1 LVERPP
7 QRRRASWLPAVLG
20 DQPGRTLRQQLRG
33 ALKEAIR
40 AGRLPPGT
48 TVPSSRALAAD
59 LGVSRGVVVD
69 AYAQLAAEGFLTSRA
84 GSGTVVSEVARPV
97 ARPVA
102 VPLAALGGPPYD
114 IDLRPGPPD
123 LAGFPRAAWLAATRD
138 VLRSLPDEEL
148 GYIAPWGAAVLRHEL
163 ADYLTRVRAAM
174 VEPDQLVI
182 VGGATQ
188 ALTLLVRA
196 LAEVGHQMLAVE
208 SPSNAVQRHVLAR
221 YTSRIV
227 DVPVDDEGL
236 DVTALERTG
245 SRAVLVTPAHQ
256 YPSGVV
262 LSPAR
267 RSALVRWAE
276 RVYGVVI
283 EDDHNPEF
291 RYDRRPIGCLQ
302 GLGPEHVALVG
313 SVSKSLAP
321 GLRLGWVVA
330 PPPLLEMLMM
340 AKRDDDFGNPVLGQ
354 HVLARLL
361 SDGRYDRHIRRAR
374 RRYMDRRDALVTALR
389 RELPDWHVSGQAGGL
404 HVMLRLPAGLDEEQV
419 CAAAATRGLAV
430 QGTRAMYGA
439 LPAPDGLLVSFA
451 RAPPGVLTEAVQRL
465 AAAACAAAGTDV
477 RTGSVA
483 AAVRAAPRPHS
494 TTSDTPAPVRTLIVD
509 QGQKNAPRARS

>member
-1 LVERPP
+1 MAEKPP
-7 QRRRASWLPAVLG
+7 QRRRASWLPATLS

-84 GSGTVVSEVARPV
+84 GSGTVVSDAARPV
-97 ARPVA
+97 DRPAPAA
-102 VPLAALGGPPYD
+102 VPLAAPGGPPYD

-123 LAGFPRAAWLAATRD
+123 LAAFPRAAWLAATRD
-138 VLRSLPDEEL
+138 VLRSLPDDEL
-148 GYIAPWGAAVLRHEL
+148 GYVAPWGAAALRYEL

-182 VGGATQ
+182 VSGATQ

-196 LAEVGHQMLAVE
+196 LTEVGHEMLAVE
-208 SPSNAVQRHVLAR
+208 SPSNTVQRHVLAR
-221 YTSRIV
+221 YTPAIV
-227 DVPVDDEGL
+227 DVSVDDEGL
-236 DVTALERTG
+236 IVTELERTA

-256 YPSGVV
+256 YPTGVV

-276 RVYGVVI
+276 RANGLVI
-283 EDDHNPEF
+283 EDDYDSEL

-302 GLGPEHVALVG
+302 GLGPQHVALVG

-330 PPPLLEMLMM
+330 PPLLRQSLMT

-361 SDGRYDRHIRRAR
+361 SDGRYDRHIRRSR
-374 RRYMDRRDALVTALR
+374 RRYMDRRDALVTALH
-389 RELPDWHVSGQAGGL
+389 RELPDWEVSGQAGGL
-404 HVMLRLPAGLDEEQV
+404 HLMVRLPAGLEEEQV
-419 CAAAATRGLAV
+419 CTAAATRGLAV

-451 RAPPGVLTEAVQRL
+451 RATPGVLTEAVQRL
-465 AAAACAAAGTDV
+465 ADAALAAAGTGE

-483 AAVRAAPRPHS
+483 AAVREVRPA
-494 TTSDTPAPVRTLIVD
+494 TALDYF
-509 QGQKNAPRARS
+509 